1 MFLNKS
7 YAHFF
12 LTAFVDFSFRRGSV
26 IVHFILYFKTALTPE
41 KGIENLRVA
50 ISANDTIGDFQVEEL
65 VIYTRK
71 STNSTTTTGIKRLG
85 ILFIALLFGLRVHIC
100 SGFHSPTLCVFF
112 LFFVSQLVVFSP
124 RSFCHILFLSLVS

>member
-1 MFLNKS
+1 MFLSKS
-7 YAHFF
+7 YVHFF
-12 LTAFVDFSFRRGSV
+12 LTVFVDFSFRRGSV
-26 IVHFILYFKTALTPE
+26 IVHFILYFKTAVTPE

-71 STNSTTTTGIKRLG
+71 STNSTTTTGIKGLG

-100 SGFHSPTLCVFF
+100 SGFHSPPLCVL
-112 LFFVSQLVVFSP
+112 LFVVSRLVVFSP
-124 RSFCHILFLSLVS
+124 RFFCHILFLSLVS